1 MVDNADVARTLERV
15 ADLLEIRGEN
25 AFKVRAYRMAA
36 EKVEHLREPLVD
48 IAQSE
53 SGLTG
58 LDGIG
63 KAIAEKLSELVSTGR
78 LGYLAQLEEE
88 VPPTLLTLCELPGV
102 GPRTAAQLWKEAGI
116 STTDELEAAARGGHL
131 AGIPRLGERS
141 IERIIAALDRRRDQ
155 GPSARRE
162 RERVVPVADALRDGL
177 RAIPEAAQVEVAGSF
192 RRRRD
197 TVKDLDIVVATRD
210 AHTVLVAFAALPQVE
225 RVLLRGETKCSIEA
239 DSGFQVDCRAV
250 APHEFGAAMQY
261 FTGSQAHNVR
271 LRGHALRLGM
281 TLNEYG
287 LFEVDSDRRVAGET
301 EEGVY
306 AALGLPCIAPE
317 DREDTSA
324 LEAAISGAIDVSGTS
339 AGRRTRRPEGRRRQ
353 EQTV

>member
-36 EKVEHLREPLVD
+36 EQVEHLREPLVE
-48 IAQSE
+48 IAKREQ
-53 SGLTG
+53 GLIG
-58 LDGIG
+58 LDGVG
-63 KAIAEKLSELVSTGR
+63 KAIADKLTELVSTGR
-78 LGYLAQLEEE
+78 LAYLEQLEDE
-88 VPPTLLTLCELPGV
+88 VPPTLITLCELPGV

-116 STTDELEAAARGGHL
+116 TTLDELEAAARGGHL
-131 AGIPRLGERS
+131 AAIPRLGERS
-141 IERIIAALDRRRDQ
+141 TERILAALDRRRDH
-155 GPSARRE
+155 GPSERRARD
-162 RERVVPVADALRDGL
+162 RVEPLADALTSAL
-177 RAIPEAAQVEVAGSF
+177 KAIAEAEQVEVAGSF
-192 RRRRD
+192 RRHRD

-210 AHTVLVAFAALPQVE
+210 PHTVLVAFAALPNVE
-225 RVLLRGETKCSIEA
+225 RVMLRGETKCSIQA
-239 DSGFQVDCRAV
+239 DFGFQVDCRAV

-287 LFEVDSDRRVAGET
+287 LFEVDSERRVAGET

-306 AALGLPCIAPE
+306 AALGLPWIAPQ
-317 DREDTSA
+317 DREDTGA
-324 LEAAISGAIDVSGTS
+324 LDAAIDGIVDVTGTGS
-339 AGRRTRRPEGRRRQ
+339 GRRTRRPTGRRRQ
-353 EQTV
+353 AETV